1 MNYKL
6 QSIYS
11 IILFIYLLPFP
22 EGKGPIVAKT
32 FLFWTRTKINTLE
45 ECSSTIELREL
56 KLIKKKYNII
66 IVCTKNFKVFYYI
79 EQN

>member
-45 ECSSTIELREL
+45 ECCFAFKLREIL
-56 KLIKKKYNII
+56 G
-66 IVCTKNFKVFYYI
+66 
-79 EQN
+79 